1 MTRTATD
8 TPAAY
13 PAAARVGPV
22 SPLQQV
28 LAHAERAEPSC
39 GPVRVVAIDG
49 RSGAGK
55 TSLGR
60 EVAAAWAATLVSMDS
75 IYRGWDG
82 LADAVPLLVEHVLR
96 PLSRGEAA
104 EVPTWNWSLD
114 RSGPVIPLGSPAR
127 LVVEGCGASVGEAG
141 RYAGTRVWLELDA
154 AERKERALARD
165 GEVFARQ
172 WDRWAAQEERLFTAD
187 GTAGRAHLVLGS

>member
-1 MTRTATD
+1 M
-8 TPAAY
+8 
-13 PAAARVGPV
+13 

-28 LAHAERAEPSC
+28 LAHAERAVPAC

-60 EVAAAWAATLVSMDS
+60 EVASAWEATLVSMDS

-82 LADAVPLLVEHVLR
+82 LAGAVPLLVEHVLL

-104 EVPTWNWSLD
+104 EVPTWDWSLD
-114 RSGPVIPLGSPAR
+114 RPGPVIPLGTPSR

-154 AERKERALARD
+154 AQRKKRALARD

-172 WDRWAAQEERLFTAD
+172 WDRWAAQEEQLFGPD
-187 GTAGRAHLVLGS
+187 GTAARADLFLGS

>member
-1 MTRTATD
+1 
-8 TPAAY
+8 
-13 PAAARVGPV
+13 V

-28 LAHAERAEPSC
+28 LAHAEHAAPSC
-39 GPVRVVAIDG
+39 GTVHVVAIDG

-60 EVAAAWAATLVSMDS
+60 EVATAWAATLVSMDS

-82 LADAVPLLVEHVLR
+82 LAAAVPLLVERVLR
-96 PLSRGEAA
+96 PLSRGEGA
-104 EVPTWNWSLD
+104 EVPTWDWSLG
-114 RSGPVIPLGSPAR
+114 RPGAIIPLGTPAR

-165 GEVFARQ
+165 GELFARQ
-172 WDRWAAQEERLFTAD
+172 WDRWAAQEERLFSAD
-187 GTAGRAHLVLGS
+187 GTAGRAHLVIGT